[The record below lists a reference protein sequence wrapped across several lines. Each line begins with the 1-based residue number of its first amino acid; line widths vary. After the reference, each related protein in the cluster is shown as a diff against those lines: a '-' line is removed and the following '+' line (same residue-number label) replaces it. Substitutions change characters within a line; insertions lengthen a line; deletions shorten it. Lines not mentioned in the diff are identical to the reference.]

1 MKSILVTG
9 GAGYIGSHISLSLLE
24 KGFNVYSIDS
34 FINSTNKSIS
44 ILKKYSQVN
53 RNEFSRN
60 FKFYNGDIRNENLLI
75 DIFNEAKKNNFP
87 IIAVIH
93 FAGLKSVLD
102 STNNP
107 LKYWSN
113 NLSGTINLLSVMEKF
128 ECNNLIFSSSAT
140 VYGHVDNAPI
150 SEDSN
155 IDPINPYGKTKAYIE
170 SLLFDLNKS
179 KNRFWKIRILR
190 YFNPVGSHSSGL
202 LGEDYKGENDN
213 LFPILCDVA
222 YGNKNI
228 LDIYGNDW
236 PTKDGTCIRDYIH
249 IMDLVSGHLCCLE
262 SIFSCEDKISVFNL
276 GTGKGTSIIELIN
289 IFEKVNNVKIN
300 HRFVERRNGDSP
312 VLIANC
318 DLIFEKL
325 NWKSERTIED
335 MCRDCWIWKIKND
348 D

>member
-34 FINSTNKSIS
+34 FINSTNKSIE
-44 ILKKYSQVN
+44 ILKKYSEVN
-53 RNEFSRN
+53 CDQFSRN
-60 FKFYNGDIRNENLLI
+60 FNFYNGDIRNANLLI
-75 DIFNEAKKNNFP
+75 DIFNQSKKNNSP
-87 IIAVIH
+87 IEAVIH
-93 FAGLKSVLD
+93 FAGLKSVFD
-102 STNNP
+102 STKYP

-113 NLSGTINLLSVMEKF
+113 NIFGTINLLNVMEEF
-128 ECNNLIFSSSAT
+128 DCYNLIFSSSAT
-140 VYGHVDNAPI
+140 VYGQINNPPI
-150 SEDSN
+150 SENS
-155 IDPINPYGKTKAYIE
+155 IIEPINPYGKTKAYIE

-179 KNRFWKIRILR
+179 KNKLWKIRILR
-190 YFNPVGSHSSGL
+190 YFNPVGAHSSGL
-202 LGEDYKGENDN
+202 IGEDFKGKNDN

-222 YGNKNI
+222 IGNKAI

-249 IMDLVSGHLCCLE
+249 IMDLISGHLFCLE
-262 SIFSCEDKISVFNL
+262 SIFNCDDEISVFNL

-289 IFEKVNNVKIN
+289 VFEKVNNVKIN
-300 HRFVERRNGDSP
+300 HRFVERRNGDP
-312 VLIANC
+312 AVLIANC

-335 MCRDCWIWKIKND
+335 MCRDCWVWKINNK
-348 D
+348 